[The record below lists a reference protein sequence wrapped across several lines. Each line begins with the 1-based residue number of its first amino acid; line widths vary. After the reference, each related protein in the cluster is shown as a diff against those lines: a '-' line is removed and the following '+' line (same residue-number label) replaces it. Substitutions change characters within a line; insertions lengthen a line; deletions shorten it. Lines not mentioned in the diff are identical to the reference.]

1 MSRYLLL
8 LLFTLPF
15 ILAGILSAF
24 TQYKLK
30 KSSGKRA
37 VVLIIFWIVVLAGLA
52 GASFIYDELTRRG
65 LTQTDSLSLFDVV
78 EITAIVFLLYV
89 CNRMRQKISVMED
102 RLQDLHQEISIQ
114 ISDIKSD
121 KR

>member
-15 ILAGILSAF
+15 ILAGVLSAF

-37 VVLIIFWIVVLAGLA
+37 VMLIIFWVIVLAGLA
-52 GASFIYDELTRRG
+52 SASFIYDELTRRG
-65 LTQTDSLSLFDVV
+65 FTQTDSLSLFDVV

-114 ISDIKSD
+114 VSEIKSN

>member
-102 RLQDLHQEISIQ
+102 RLQDLHQE
-114 ISDIKSD
+114 
-121 KR
+121 

>member
-37 VVLIIFWIVVLAGLA
+37 AVLIAFWIIVMVGLA
-52 GASFIYDELTRRG
+52 SASFIYDELTRRG

-89 CNRMRQKISVMED
+89 CNRMRQKISAMED